1 MPDQPDK
8 DESVDSH
15 SDTNKHVELADGE
28 LDSDSELDRLVAKLE
43 RGNLTQEQQQELS
56 RHLQIEPAR
65 EQHLHQRVRQTSFS
79 GPLPHPDI
87 LNQFDEETRK
97 TIVQMAVDDQKHV
110 HEMNKTGL
118 SGSILK
124 DRRGQL
130 CGVTIA
136 VVGLIA
142 AVLIAPYSA
151 FAAGIIGTLD
161 LFGMVALFVAPRV
174 LEGRRNKKAV
184 EDDESQDAE

>member
-1 MPDQPDK
+1 MPDQPEK
-8 DESVDSH
+8 DAAEGNH
-15 SDTNKHVELADGE
+15 TGSDRHVELVEGE
-28 LDSDSELDRLVAKLE
+28 FESDSEVERLVAKLQ

-65 EQHLHQRVRQTSFS
+65 EQHLPQRVRQTSFS

-97 TIVQMAVDDQKHV
+97 TIVQMAVDDQRHV

-124 DRRGQL
+124 DRRGQF
-130 CGVTIA
+130 CGVIIA

-174 LEGRRNKKAV
+174 LEERRNKKSA
-184 EDDESQDAE
+184 EDDESQDTE

>member
-8 DESVDSH
+8 DESADSH
-15 SDTNKHVELADGE
+15 SDTHKHVELADGE
-28 LDSDSELDRLVAKLE
+28 LESDSELDRLVAKLE
-43 RGNLTQEQQQELS
+43 QGNLTQEQQQELS

-65 EQHLHQRVRQTSFS
+65 EQRIHQRVRQTSFS

-184 EDDESQDAE
+184 EDDESQDVD

>member
-1 MPDQPDK
+1 MPDQPEKNEAEDN
-8 DESVDSH
+8 H
-15 SDTNKHVELADGE
+15 AGSDRHVELAEGE
-28 LDSDSELDRLVAKLE
+28 FESDSEVERLVAKLQ

-65 EQHLHQRVRQTSFS
+65 EQHLQQRVRQTSFS

-87 LNQFDEETRK
+87 LNQFDEETRR

-110 HEMNKTGL
+110 HEMNRTGL

-174 LEGRRNKKAV
+174 LEGRRNKKV
-184 EDDESQDAE
+184 VEDSESEDDE

>member
-1 MPDQPDK
+1 MPGQPDK
-8 DESVDSH
+8 DEAVDSH
-15 SDTNKHVELADGE
+15 SDTNKHVALADGE
-28 LDSDSELDRLVAKLE
+28 LESDSELDRLVAKLE

-56 RHLQIEPAR
+56 RHLQVEPAR
-65 EQHLHQRVRQTSFS
+65 EQHIHQRVRQTSFS

-184 EDDESQDAE
+184 EDDASQDAE

>member
-1 MPDQPDK
+1 MPDQPEK
-8 DESVDSH
+8 DEAVDSH
-15 SDTNKHVELADGE
+15 SDADRHVELAEGE
-28 LDSDSELDRLVAKLE
+28 LESDSEIERLVAKLE

-65 EQHLHQRVRQTSFS
+65 EQHIHQRVRQTSFS

-87 LNQFDEETRK
+87 LNQFDDETRR

-184 EDDESQDAE
+184 EDDESEDAE

>member
-1 MPDQPDK
+1 MPDQPEK
-8 DESVDSH
+8 DEAVDSH
-15 SDTNKHVELADGE
+15 SDADRHVELAEGE
-28 LDSDSELDRLVAKLE
+28 LESDSELERLVTKLE

-56 RHLQIEPAR
+56 KHLQIEPAR
-65 EQHLHQRVRQTSFS
+65 EQHIHQRVRQTSFS

-87 LNQFDEETRK
+87 LNQFDEETRR

-184 EDDESQDAE
+184 EDSESEDDE

>member
-1 MPDQPDK
+1 M
-8 DESVDSH
+8 
-15 SDTNKHVELADGE
+15 
-28 LDSDSELDRLVAKLE
+28 
-43 RGNLTQEQQQELS
+43 
-56 RHLQIEPAR
+56 
-65 EQHLHQRVRQTSFS
+65 
-79 GPLPHPDI
+79 
-87 LNQFDEETRK
+87 NQFDEETRK
-97 TIVQMAVDDQKHV
+97 AIVQMAVDDQKHV

-136 VVGLIA
+136 LVGLIA

-184 EDDESQDAE
+184 EDDASQDAE